1 MTKNNLTTM
10 KKIFALL
17 MLLCITLGANA
28 QLLWKVS
35 GNGLDKPSYLFGTH
49 HVAPLS
55 MKDSIAGMAEALK
68 ETSQV
73 YGELVMEDMMKPEML
88 MKMQQAMMLPGDTT
102 LRSLFTPT
110 EYDSI
115 ASVVKEN
122 IGMEIA
128 MFDKLKPAALN
139 AQLAVVLSV
148 KAVKGYNPQEQL
160 DTWFQTQAKQ
170 AGKKVGGLESV
181 ESQINVLYNSQS
193 LKRQAQQLYCS
204 ATHINYG
211 IDMTRRLAEAYL
223 GQDLDKLLEITE
235 ETVVLW
241 KENVETMKALK
252 EGASVNEAAVVQS
265 EANYYA
271 VVASVSSLKDQI
283 RQTENALSLLL
294 RQAPQQIER
303 GTLDEQHL
311 PDEIKAGVPI
321 QLLANRPD
329 VKVAEMTLASMYY
342 NTNSARAAFYPSITI
357 SGSAGWTNSAGSMI
371 VNPGKVLLSALGSL
385 TQPIFNR
392 GANIARLKIAKAQQ
406 EEAMLAF
413 EQAIL
418 NAGAEVSNAL
428 SQYETATQTLEQRI
442 LQINSLEK
450 SVEYTQDLLSFGT
463 STYLEV
469 LTAQQSLLSAQLSGV
484 SDQFSQMQALVTL
497 YQALGGGVK

>member
-1 MTKNNLTTM
+1 MAALLSSCHIYKKYERPEVDANGLYRDPVSMTDTLVSDTANMANLPWEEVFTDPKLQDLIRTGLERNTNLQTALLQVSEARASLMTSRLSYLPSLNLTPQGGISSFDGSKGSWTWSAPVAASWQLDLFGGILNS
-10 KKIFALL
+10 KRAARVALEQSEAYRQAVQTQVVASIATYYYTLL
-17 MLLCITLGANA
+17 ML
-28 QLLWKVS
+28 
-35 GNGLDKPSYLFGTH
+35 DK
-49 HVAPLS
+49 
-55 MKDSIAGMAEALK
+55 
-68 ETSQV
+68 Q
-73 YGELVMEDMMKPEML
+73 
-88 MKMQQAMMLPGDTT
+88 
-102 LRSLFTPT
+102 
-110 EYDSI
+110 
-115 ASVVKEN
+115 
-122 IGMEIA
+122 
-128 MFDKLKPAALN
+128 
-139 AQLAVVLSV
+139 
-148 KAVKGYNPQEQL
+148 
-160 DTWFQTQAKQ
+160 
-170 AGKKVGGLESV
+170 
-181 ESQINVLYNSQS
+181 
-193 LKRQAQQLYCS
+193 
-204 ATHINYG
+204 
-211 IDMTRRLAEAYL
+211 
-223 GQDLDKLLEITE
+223 LEITE

-252 EGASVNEAAVVQS
+252 EGSSVNEAAVVQS

-385 TQPIFNR
+385 TQPLFNR

>member
-1 MTKNNLTTM
+1 MRIQRIIYPLCMAALLSSCHIYKKYERPEVDANGLYRDPVSMTDTLVSDTANMANLPWEEVFTDPKLQDLIRTGLERNTNLQTALLQVSEARASLMTSRLSYLPSLNLTPQGGISSFDGSKGSWTWSAPVAASWQLDLFGGILNSKRAARVAM
-10 KKIFALL
+10 EQSEAYRQAVQTQVVASIATYYYTLL
-17 MLLCITLGANA
+17 ML
-28 QLLWKVS
+28 
-35 GNGLDKPSYLFGTH
+35 DK
-49 HVAPLS
+49 
-55 MKDSIAGMAEALK
+55 
-68 ETSQV
+68 Q
-73 YGELVMEDMMKPEML
+73 
-88 MKMQQAMMLPGDTT
+88 
-102 LRSLFTPT
+102 
-110 EYDSI
+110 
-115 ASVVKEN
+115 
-122 IGMEIA
+122 
-128 MFDKLKPAALN
+128 
-139 AQLAVVLSV
+139 
-148 KAVKGYNPQEQL
+148 
-160 DTWFQTQAKQ
+160 
-170 AGKKVGGLESV
+170 
-181 ESQINVLYNSQS
+181 
-193 LKRQAQQLYCS
+193 
-204 ATHINYG
+204 
-211 IDMTRRLAEAYL
+211 
-223 GQDLDKLLEITE
+223 LEITE

>member
-1 MTKNNLTTM
+1 MAALLSSCHIYKKYERPEVDANGLYRDPVSMTDTLVSDTANMANLPWEEVFTDPKLQDLIRTGLERNTNLQTALLQVSEARASLMTSRLSYLPSLNLTPQGGISSFDGSKGSWTWSAPVAASWQLDLFGGILNS
-10 KKIFALL
+10 KRAARVALEQSEAYRQAVQTQVVASIATYYYTLL
-17 MLLCITLGANA
+17 ML
-28 QLLWKVS
+28 
-35 GNGLDKPSYLFGTH
+35 DK
-49 HVAPLS
+49 
-55 MKDSIAGMAEALK
+55 
-68 ETSQV
+68 Q
-73 YGELVMEDMMKPEML
+73 
-88 MKMQQAMMLPGDTT
+88 
-102 LRSLFTPT
+102 
-110 EYDSI
+110 
-115 ASVVKEN
+115 
-122 IGMEIA
+122 
-128 MFDKLKPAALN
+128 
-139 AQLAVVLSV
+139 
-148 KAVKGYNPQEQL
+148 
-160 DTWFQTQAKQ
+160 
-170 AGKKVGGLESV
+170 
-181 ESQINVLYNSQS
+181 
-193 LKRQAQQLYCS
+193 
-204 ATHINYG
+204 
-211 IDMTRRLAEAYL
+211 
-223 GQDLDKLLEITE
+223 LEITE

-357 SGSAGWTNSAGSMI
+357 SGSAGWTNSAGRMI

-385 TQPIFNR
+385 TQPLFNR

-428 SQYETATQTLEQRI
+428 SEYETATQTLEQRI

>member
-1 MTKNNLTTM
+1 MAALLSSCHIYKKYERPEVDANGLYRDPVSMTDTLVSDTANMANLPWEEVFTDPKLQDLIRTGLERNTNLQTALLQVSEARASLMTSRLSYLPSLNLTPQGGISSFDGSKGSWTWSAPVAASWQLDLFGGILNS
-10 KKIFALL
+10 KRAARVALEQSEAYRQAVQTQVVASIATYYYTLL
-17 MLLCITLGANA
+17 ML
-28 QLLWKVS
+28 
-35 GNGLDKPSYLFGTH
+35 DK
-49 HVAPLS
+49 
-55 MKDSIAGMAEALK
+55 
-68 ETSQV
+68 Q
-73 YGELVMEDMMKPEML
+73 
-88 MKMQQAMMLPGDTT
+88 
-102 LRSLFTPT
+102 
-110 EYDSI
+110 
-115 ASVVKEN
+115 
-122 IGMEIA
+122 
-128 MFDKLKPAALN
+128 
-139 AQLAVVLSV
+139 
-148 KAVKGYNPQEQL
+148 
-160 DTWFQTQAKQ
+160 
-170 AGKKVGGLESV
+170 
-181 ESQINVLYNSQS
+181 
-193 LKRQAQQLYCS
+193 
-204 ATHINYG
+204 
-211 IDMTRRLAEAYL
+211 
-223 GQDLDKLLEITE
+223 LEITE

-385 TQPIFNR
+385 TQPLFNR

>member
-1 MTKNNLTTM
+1 MRIQRIIYPLCMAALLSSCHIYKKYERPEVDANGLYRDPVSMTDTLVSDTANMANLPWEEVFTDPKLQDLIRTGLERNTNLQTALLQVSEARASLMTSRLSYLPSLNLTPQGGISSFDGSKGSWTWSAPVAASWQLDLFGGILNS
-10 KKIFALL
+10 KRAARVALEQSEAYRQAVQTQVVASIATYYYTLL
-17 MLLCITLGANA
+17 ML
-28 QLLWKVS
+28 
-35 GNGLDKPSYLFGTH
+35 DK
-49 HVAPLS
+49 
-55 MKDSIAGMAEALK
+55 
-68 ETSQV
+68 Q
-73 YGELVMEDMMKPEML
+73 
-88 MKMQQAMMLPGDTT
+88 
-102 LRSLFTPT
+102 
-110 EYDSI
+110 
-115 ASVVKEN
+115 
-122 IGMEIA
+122 
-128 MFDKLKPAALN
+128 
-139 AQLAVVLSV
+139 
-148 KAVKGYNPQEQL
+148 
-160 DTWFQTQAKQ
+160 
-170 AGKKVGGLESV
+170 
-181 ESQINVLYNSQS
+181 
-193 LKRQAQQLYCS
+193 
-204 ATHINYG
+204 
-211 IDMTRRLAEAYL
+211 
-223 GQDLDKLLEITE
+223 LEITE

>member
-1 MTKNNLTTM
+1 MAALLSSCHIYKKYERPEVDANGLYRDPVSMTDTLVSDTANMANLPWEEVFTDPKLQDLIRTGLERNTNLQTALLQVSEARASLMTSRLSYLPSLNLTPQGGISSFDGSKGSWTWSAPVAASWQLDLFGGILNS
-10 KKIFALL
+10 KRAARVALEQSEAYRQAVQTQVVASIATYYYTLL
-17 MLLCITLGANA
+17 ML
-28 QLLWKVS
+28 
-35 GNGLDKPSYLFGTH
+35 DK
-49 HVAPLS
+49 
-55 MKDSIAGMAEALK
+55 
-68 ETSQV
+68 Q
-73 YGELVMEDMMKPEML
+73 
-88 MKMQQAMMLPGDTT
+88 
-102 LRSLFTPT
+102 
-110 EYDSI
+110 
-115 ASVVKEN
+115 
-122 IGMEIA
+122 
-128 MFDKLKPAALN
+128 
-139 AQLAVVLSV
+139 
-148 KAVKGYNPQEQL
+148 
-160 DTWFQTQAKQ
+160 
-170 AGKKVGGLESV
+170 
-181 ESQINVLYNSQS
+181 
-193 LKRQAQQLYCS
+193 
-204 ATHINYG
+204 
-211 IDMTRRLAEAYL
+211 
-223 GQDLDKLLEITE
+223 LEITE

-442 LQINSLEK
+442 LQVNSLEK

>member
-1 MTKNNLTTM
+1 MAALLSSCHIYKKYERPEVDANGLYRDPVSMTDTLVSDTANMANLPWEEVFTDPKLQDLIRTGLERNTNLHTALLQVSEARASLMTSRLSYLPSLNLTPQGGISSFDGNKGSWTWSAPVAASWQLDLFGGILNS
-10 KKIFALL
+10 KRAARVALEQSEAYRQAVQTQVVASIATYYYTLL
-17 MLLCITLGANA
+17 ML
-28 QLLWKVS
+28 
-35 GNGLDKPSYLFGTH
+35 DK
-49 HVAPLS
+49 
-55 MKDSIAGMAEALK
+55 
-68 ETSQV
+68 Q
-73 YGELVMEDMMKPEML
+73 
-88 MKMQQAMMLPGDTT
+88 
-102 LRSLFTPT
+102 
-110 EYDSI
+110 
-115 ASVVKEN
+115 
-122 IGMEIA
+122 
-128 MFDKLKPAALN
+128 
-139 AQLAVVLSV
+139 
-148 KAVKGYNPQEQL
+148 
-160 DTWFQTQAKQ
+160 
-170 AGKKVGGLESV
+170 
-181 ESQINVLYNSQS
+181 
-193 LKRQAQQLYCS
+193 
-204 ATHINYG
+204 
-211 IDMTRRLAEAYL
+211 
-223 GQDLDKLLEITE
+223 LEITE

-329 VKVAEMTLASMYY
+329 VKVAEMSLASMYY

-385 TQPIFNR
+385 TQPLFNR

>member
-1 MTKNNLTTM
+1 MAALLSSCHIYKKYERPEVDANGLYRDPVSMTDTLVSDTVNMANLPWEEVFTDPKLQDLIRTGLERNTNLQTALLQVSEARASLMTSRLSYLPSLNLTPQGGISSFDGSKGSWTWSAPVAASWQLDLFGGILNS
-10 KKIFALL
+10 KRAARVALEQCEAYRQAVQTQVVASIATYYYTLL
-17 MLLCITLGANA
+17 ML
-28 QLLWKVS
+28 
-35 GNGLDKPSYLFGTH
+35 DK
-49 HVAPLS
+49 
-55 MKDSIAGMAEALK
+55 
-68 ETSQV
+68 Q
-73 YGELVMEDMMKPEML
+73 
-88 MKMQQAMMLPGDTT
+88 
-102 LRSLFTPT
+102 
-110 EYDSI
+110 
-115 ASVVKEN
+115 
-122 IGMEIA
+122 
-128 MFDKLKPAALN
+128 
-139 AQLAVVLSV
+139 
-148 KAVKGYNPQEQL
+148 
-160 DTWFQTQAKQ
+160 
-170 AGKKVGGLESV
+170 
-181 ESQINVLYNSQS
+181 
-193 LKRQAQQLYCS
+193 
-204 ATHINYG
+204 
-211 IDMTRRLAEAYL
+211 
-223 GQDLDKLLEITE
+223 LEITE

-385 TQPIFNR
+385 TQPLFNR

>member
-1 MTKNNLTTM
+1 MRIQRIIYPLCMAALLSSCHIYKKYERPEVDANGLYRDPVSMTDTLVSDTANMANLPWEEVFTDPKLQDLIRIGLERNTNLQTALLQVSEARASLMTSRLSYLPSLNLTPQGGISSFDGSKGSWTWSAPVAASWQLDLFGGILNS
-10 KKIFALL
+10 KRAARVALEQSEAYRQAVQTQVVASIATYYYTLL
-17 MLLCITLGANA
+17 ML
-28 QLLWKVS
+28 
-35 GNGLDKPSYLFGTH
+35 DK
-49 HVAPLS
+49 
-55 MKDSIAGMAEALK
+55 
-68 ETSQV
+68 Q
-73 YGELVMEDMMKPEML
+73 
-88 MKMQQAMMLPGDTT
+88 
-102 LRSLFTPT
+102 
-110 EYDSI
+110 
-115 ASVVKEN
+115 
-122 IGMEIA
+122 
-128 MFDKLKPAALN
+128 
-139 AQLAVVLSV
+139 
-148 KAVKGYNPQEQL
+148 
-160 DTWFQTQAKQ
+160 
-170 AGKKVGGLESV
+170 
-181 ESQINVLYNSQS
+181 
-193 LKRQAQQLYCS
+193 
-204 ATHINYG
+204 
-211 IDMTRRLAEAYL
+211 
-223 GQDLDKLLEITE
+223 LEITE

-357 SGSAGWTNSAGSMI
+357 SGSAGWTNSAGQGI